1 VFGRVR
7 AQKGT
12 DRFVDVMCRL
22 LPRYPDFTAV
32 IVGAITPD
40 QRRFAAALHAKISAA
55 GLGKRIVLLQE
66 LPADDV
72 PVWLRRV
79 TIVVGPQ
86 VWEGFGL
93 VPLEAMASG
102 AAVVATRVGAAR
114 HLIAEGET
122 GYLVEPDDMAGLE
135 ARIESLMRDPAAAAA
150 MGRRGRAHVVQ
161 RFSIEREAVGIQGV
175 YDRLWGAVP
184 AGRQHSAP
192 GS

>member
-1 VFGRVR
+1 
-7 AQKGT
+7 
-12 DRFVDVMCRL
+12 
-22 LPRYPDFTAV
+22 
-32 IVGAITPD
+32 
-40 QRRFAAALHAKISAA
+40 
-55 GLGKRIVLLQE
+55 LQE

-72 PVWLRRV
+72 PPWLRRV

-102 AAVVATRVGAAR
+102 VAVVATRVGAAR

-150 MGRRGRAHVVQ
+150 MGRCGRAHVVQ
-161 RFSIEREAVGIQGV
+161 RFSIEREAVGIQAV

-184 AGRQHSAP
+184 AGREHSAP
-192 GS
+192 GL